1 MEELLNGCKQYSHIL
16 VPFKDTLIAAN
27 TLFLLSTMGTFL
39 LSVHGWSALFVYG
52 PYVCKTDSDNV
63 LTCESKDI
71 AEQTISTQTTR
82 CQEALDSMD
91 AESRK
96 RSLLKQKINRTKFT
110 LTNK

>member
-1 MEELLNGCKQYSHIL
+1 
-16 VPFKDTLIAAN
+16 
-27 TLFLLSTMGTFL
+27 MGTFL

-82 CQEALDSMD
+82 WQEADSMD
-91 AESRK
+91 AESHK
-96 RSLLKQKINRTKFT
+96 RSLLKQKMNRTKFT